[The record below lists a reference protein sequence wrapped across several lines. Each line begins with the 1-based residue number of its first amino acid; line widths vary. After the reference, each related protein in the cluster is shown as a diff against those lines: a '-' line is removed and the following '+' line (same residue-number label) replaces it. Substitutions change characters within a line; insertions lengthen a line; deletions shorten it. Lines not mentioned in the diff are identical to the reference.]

1 MQQSF
6 IIAGMLA
13 GGLGLFMLAVNMIT
27 DGLKSAAGTA
37 LRDMLGKWTRSPAHG
52 ILTGLTITAVVQ
64 SSSAVTVAIIGFV
77 NAGLISMHKAL
88 GVIYGSNIGTTM
100 TGWLVA
106 IVGFK
111 INIEAFALPI
121 IGIGMLLR
129 LTGGESKRAHIGLAL
144 VGFGL
149 FFIGIDVLKDAFD
162 SLVATIDL
170 TKFTLDGI
178 SGVLLYVG
186 IGFLMTVLTQS
197 SSAAIAII
205 LTAATGGV
213 VGINAAA
220 AMVIGANVG
229 TTSTAAIAVIGAT
242 SNAKRVAAA
251 HIIFNV
257 VTAVVALMAL
267 PLLFWSVKNTGELLG
282 LEDIPAV
289 TLALFHTIFNV
300 LGVLLM
306 FPLSGRMSRLLD
318 KRFVTQEEIEGRPR
332 YLDKTVAVSPILAVN
347 ALAMELSRITMI
359 ARRMGLEALSSEFV
373 PSVRI
378 RRDFIVTRRLSN
390 AVAEFITHLERGA
403 LSKEVSEQ
411 LAKVLRA
418 EQHLLACADHA
429 LAIARM
435 QTEVETVTDEK
446 VMQGISRFRAEVVN
460 LMKIANPEEQ
470 GYSFSACQ
478 LQLDQV
484 QTAYEDV
491 KELLLEAGAE
501 LRIPIPVMISTL
513 EQNSLIRRM
522 PRQMVKA
529 MSFLSELSM
538 IAQVKTPEPEPQPE
552 QKIAQADG
560 AKPGTN
566 LSDTRE

>member
-37 LRDMLGKWTRSPAHG
+37 LRDMLGKWTRSPVHG

-197 SSAAIAII
+197 SSAAIAIT

-229 TTSTAAIAVIGAT
+229 TTSTAAMAVIGAT

-267 PLLFWSVKNTGELLG
+267 PLLFWTVKNTGELLG
-282 LEDIPAV
+282 LEDLPAV

-306 FPLSGRMSRLLD
+306 FPLSGRMSRFLD

-347 ALAMELSRITMI
+347 ALAMELSRITTI

-418 EQHLLACADHA
+418 EQHLLACANHA

-435 QTEVETVTDEK
+435 QVEVEAVTDEK

-470 GYSFSACQ
+470 GYSFAACQ

-501 LRIPIPVMISTL
+501 LRMPIPVMISTL

-552 QKIAQADG
+552 QKSAQA
-560 AKPGTN
+560 
-566 LSDTRE
+566 EI